1 MGEEVK
7 AVVQLAA
14 GEKPSDELAQALI
27 EFCKE
32 RISAIKC
39 PRTVDFV
46 ADMPRTAT
54 GKLVKRQLR
63 DPYWAKTA

>member
-7 AVVQLAA
+7 AVVQLAV
-14 GEKPSDELAQALI
+14 GETPSDELAQALI
-27 EFCKE
+27 DYCKE

-46 ADMPRTAT
+46 TEMPRTAT